1 MVFLHGQEVVASIET
16 PVTEVSSSEHGLKEV
31 SSGEAHVLEVF
42 SSIPALEEDRHA
54 HPAAECALRWDNVSI
69 SSWFSQISLASMD
82 FVTESRIAWV
92 ELEGIP
98 FKLWSEKTFKRIA
111 SKWGEMLDTVRI
123 RDDCF
128 HSKRICVQTKCHKWI
143 SEEFKIIFRGKVFWI
158 RAKETPGWVPDFTD
172 EEDENEI
179 SDTESKDELKVDD
192 QVIGIHREE
201 EDVPETLFEEGEVI
215 KDQSDANNRGDQEI
229 PSEDPLNIYE
239 LLNKKDT
246 DANIQE
252 TEFSAKYP
260 PGFTPKED
268 SANNSANCGTA
279 KVENNMETN
288 KDADTNEFCVNQS
301 ESNLKED
308 GAESTFSGY
317 FKKSKGPRSGGS
329 ILNLLEDVV
338 KVGHVMGYNM
348 EGCVS
353 NMEEIIKSQGAGE
366 VNILALQETKME
378 NMSLLCVKSCWG
390 NMTFD
395 FVHSDS
401 VGNSGGILC
410 VWDPNAF
417 RKNSVTLSD
426 YFILVRG
433 VWEQNGMDL
442 LIVVVYAPHDAKE
455 KIMLWDYLA
464 SEINRWRGKVVVMV
478 ELGGCSFTWCHKT
491 AKKMSKLDRFLVS
504 DNLLHTYPHLSA
516 ISLERFLSDHRPILL
531 REHHLDYGPTP
542 FRFFHYWCEIDG
554 FKNLVED
561 AWKDSPNNEGNAM
574 LNLMG
579 KFKFLKTKIRIWNK
593 TNMANQKNVKS
604 KLITDLESV
613 EAEIDRGMG
622 NEEIVAKRMNLVK
635 NLQDINNLNS
645 MEMAQK
651 SNVKWAVE
659 GDENSSFF
667 HGTINKKRNVLAVR
681 GIMIDGL
688 WIDDPSLVKTEFLH
702 HFSHRFAK
710 PDCSRATLHSN
721 FPNRLTSSQ
730 QSDLERD
737 VSKDEIKRAVWDCG
751 TDKSPGPDGFTFGF
765 YRRFWYL
772 IENDVY
778 KVVLYFFLFG
788 DIPKVCNS
796 SFIVLIPK
804 FPGANMFDHEVQSAF
819 VKDRQI
825 LDCPFILDE
834 LIQWCKKKRKHLLV
848 FKVDFEKAFDSVRW
862 DFLDDLLFKF
872 GFGGKWRKWIQ
883 SCLRSSRGSIILN
896 GSPTEEFQFHKGLK
910 QGDPLSPL
918 L

>member
-1 MVFLHGQEVVASIET
+1 
-16 PVTEVSSSEHGLKEV
+16 
-31 SSGEAHVLEVF
+31 
-42 SSIPALEEDRHA
+42 
-54 HPAAECALRWDNVSI
+54 
-69 SSWFSQISLASMD
+69 
-82 FVTESRIAWV
+82 
-92 ELEGIP
+92 
-98 FKLWSEKTFKRIA
+98 
-111 SKWGEMLDTVRI
+111 
-123 RDDCF
+123 
-128 HSKRICVQTKCHKWI
+128 
-143 SEEFKIIFRGKVFWI
+143 
-158 RAKETPGWVPDFTD
+158 
-172 EEDENEI
+172 
-179 SDTESKDELKVDD
+179 
-192 QVIGIHREE
+192 
-201 EDVPETLFEEGEVI
+201 
-215 KDQSDANNRGDQEI
+215 
-229 PSEDPLNIYE
+229 
-239 LLNKKDT
+239 
-246 DANIQE
+246 
-252 TEFSAKYP
+252 
-260 PGFTPKED
+260 
-268 SANNSANCGTA
+268 
-279 KVENNMETN
+279 
-288 KDADTNEFCVNQS
+288 
-301 ESNLKED
+301 
-308 GAESTFSGY
+308 
-317 FKKSKGPRSGGS
+317 
-329 ILNLLEDVV
+329 
-338 KVGHVMGYNM
+338 
-348 EGCVS
+348 
-353 NMEEIIKSQGAGE
+353 
-366 VNILALQETKME
+366 
-378 NMSLLCVKSCWG
+378 
-390 NMTFD
+390 
-395 FVHSDS
+395 
-401 VGNSGGILC
+401 
-410 VWDPNAF
+410 
-417 RKNSVTLSD
+417 
-426 YFILVRG
+426 
-433 VWEQNGMDL
+433 
-442 LIVVVYAPHDAKE
+442 
-455 KIMLWDYLA
+455 MLWDYLA
-464 SEINRWRGKVVVMV
+464 SEINRWRGKVVVMGDFNEVRFRSDRFGSIFNAQGANVFNSFISNAGLVEV

-667 HGTINKKRNVLAVR
+667 HGTINKKRNVLAVK

-702 HFSHRFAK
+702 HF
-710 PDCSRATLHSN
+710 LI
-721 FPNRLTSSQ
+721 
-730 QSDLERD
+730 DLLNQI
-737 VSKDEIKRAVWDCG
+737 VDEIKRAVWDCG

-778 KVVLYFFLFG
+778 KAVSYFFLFG
-788 DIPKVCNS
+788 DIPKGCNS

-804 FPGANMFDHEVQSAF
+804 FPGANMVKDFRPISLIGSLYKIIAKVLANRLVDKLGSIVNEVQSAF

-825 LDCPFILDE
+825 LDGPFILDE

-918 L
+918 LFILVMESLHLSFNRVEEAGLFNGIQLNSSINISHLFYADDAVFVGQWCEKNINTLVHILECFFRASGLRINMSKSKLMGLNVDNGKIKEAALKLGCLTLKPPFTYLGSTVGGSMSRIQAWDGVVERVKSRLSKWKVKMLSIGGRLTLLKSVLGSMAIYQMSIHKAPLGVLRNLESLRSHFFNGCAPNNQKASWVNWKNALASKEKGGLGISSLYALNRGLMFKWYWRFFTKDSSLWSRVIKAIYGDSGGLERNTFATYTSCWSNIVKEVTSLDEKGLNLCNAICFKLGNGEKARFWEDKWLDGMLFKTLFPRLYALELCKDCTVASKSCDYTFDSSFRRPPRGGVKQEQFMALLSLVKDIQLVPMEDRWSWSLYWCLSSSGEIVSVVICETFDLMIKLFARCYAQI

>member
-1 MVFLHGQEVVASIET
+1 MACG
-16 PVTEVSSSEHGLKEV
+16 
-31 SSGEAHVLEVF
+31 
-42 SSIPALEEDRHA
+42 
-54 HPAAECALRWDNVSI
+54 
-69 SSWFSQISLASMD
+69 
-82 FVTESRIAWV
+82 
-92 ELEGIP
+92 
-98 FKLWSEKTFKRIA
+98 
-111 SKWGEMLDTVRI
+111 
-123 RDDCF
+123 
-128 HSKRICVQTKCHKWI
+128 
-143 SEEFKIIFRGKVFWI
+143 
-158 RAKETPGWVPDFTD
+158 AKETPGWVPDFTD

-179 SDTESKDELKVDD
+179 SDTESKDDELKVDD

-229 PSEDPLNIYE
+229 PSEDPFNIYE

-464 SEINRWRGKVVVMV
+464 SEINRWRGKVVVMGDFNEVRFRSDRFGSIFNAQGANVFNSFISNAGLVEV

-561 AWKDSPNNEGNAM
+561 AWKDSPNN
-574 LNLMG
+574 
-579 KFKFLKTKIRIWNK
+579 R
-593 TNMANQKNVKS
+593 KNVKS

-710 PDCSRATLHSN
+710 PDCSRATHPIQI
-721 FPNRLTSSQ
+721 FPKELTSSHNA
-730 QSDLERD
+730 DL
-737 VSKDEIKRAVWDCG
+737 
-751 TDKSPGPDGFTFGF
+751 
-765 YRRFWYL
+765 
-772 IENDVY
+772 
-778 KVVLYFFLFG
+778 
-788 DIPKVCNS
+788 
-796 SFIVLIPK
+796 
-804 FPGANMFDHEVQSAF
+804 
-819 VKDRQI
+819 
-825 LDCPFILDE
+825 
-834 LIQWCKKKRKHLLV
+834 
-848 FKVDFEKAFDSVRW
+848 
-862 DFLDDLLFKF
+862 
-872 GFGGKWRKWIQ
+872 
-883 SCLRSSRGSIILN
+883 
-896 GSPTEEFQFHKGLK
+896 
-910 QGDPLSPL
+910 
-918 L
+918 

>member
-1 MVFLHGQEVVASIET
+1 MS
-16 PVTEVSSSEHGLKEV
+16 
-31 SSGEAHVLEVF
+31 F
-42 SSIPALEEDRHA
+42 ST
-54 HPAAECALRWDNVSI
+54 W
-69 SSWFSQISLASMD
+69 
-82 FVTESRIAWV
+82 
-92 ELEGIP
+92 
-98 FKLWSEKTFKRIA
+98 
-111 SKWGEMLDTVRI
+111 
-123 RDDCF
+123 
-128 HSKRICVQTKCHKWI
+128 
-143 SEEFKIIFRGKVFWI
+143 
-158 RAKETPGWVPDFTD
+158 WVPDVTD

-192 QVIGIHREE
+192 Q
-201 EDVPETLFEEGEVI
+201 
-215 KDQSDANNRGDQEI
+215 
-229 PSEDPLNIYE
+229 
-239 LLNKKDT
+239 
-246 DANIQE
+246 
-252 TEFSAKYP
+252 
-260 PGFTPKED
+260 
-268 SANNSANCGTA
+268 
-279 KVENNMETN
+279 
-288 KDADTNEFCVNQS
+288 
-301 ESNLKED
+301 ED

-329 ILNLLEDVV
+329 IINLLEDVV

-348 EGCVS
+348 EGCLAQKAKKDWVKDLS
-353 NMEEIIKSQGAGE
+353 IKNK

-464 SEINRWRGKVVVMV
+464 SEINRWRGKVVVMGDFNEVRFWSDRFGSIFNAQGANVFNSFISNAGLVEV

-491 AKKMSKLDRFLVS
+491 AKKMSKLDMFLVS
-504 DNLLHTYPHLSA
+504 DNLLHMYPHLYA
-516 ISLERFLSDHRPILL
+516 ISLEQFLSDHHPILH

-622 NEEIVAKRMNLVK
+622 NEEIVANRMNLVK

-667 HGTINKKRNVLAVR
+667 HGTINKK
-681 GIMIDGL
+681 G
-688 WIDDPSLVKTEFLH
+688 
-702 HFSHRFAK
+702 
-710 PDCSRATLHSN
+710 
-721 FPNRLTSSQ
+721 
-730 QSDLERD
+730 
-737 VSKDEIKRAVWDCG
+737 
-751 TDKSPGPDGFTFGF
+751 
-765 YRRFWYL
+765 
-772 IENDVY
+772 
-778 KVVLYFFLFG
+778 
-788 DIPKVCNS
+788 
-796 SFIVLIPK
+796 
-804 FPGANMFDHEVQSAF
+804 MF
-819 VKDRQI
+819 
-825 LDCPFILDE
+825 
-834 LIQWCKKKRKHLLV
+834 
-848 FKVDFEKAFDSVRW
+848 
-862 DFLDDLLFKF
+862 
-872 GFGGKWRKWIQ
+872 
-883 SCLRSSRGSIILN
+883 LRSGEL
-896 GSPTEEFQFHKGLK
+896 
-910 QGDPLSPL
+910 
-918 L
+918 